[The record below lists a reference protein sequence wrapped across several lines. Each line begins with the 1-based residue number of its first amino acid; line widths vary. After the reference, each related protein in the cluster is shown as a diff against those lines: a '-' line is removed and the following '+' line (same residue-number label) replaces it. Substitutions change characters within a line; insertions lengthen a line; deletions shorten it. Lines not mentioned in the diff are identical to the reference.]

1 MMRDRGGN
9 GGRAR
14 ARSRAGY
21 TLVSVIVAMVL
32 LLVGIAALARTQMMA
47 IVSQRGDAG
56 RGQALALAA
65 AYMEELRSRDANS
78 IAPEPLVVIDSLGTV
93 NANGKFRRLVTVTN
107 DASNLIRV
115 TVSITPPGATQAV
128 SLLTL
133 FYRRT
138 AP

>member
-1 MMRDRGGN
+1 MMRQSRRDRRRPRMG
-9 GGRAR
+9 
-14 ARSRAGY
+14 SRAGY

-65 AYMEELRSRDANS
+65 AFMEELRSRDANT
-78 IAPEPLVVIDSLGTV
+78 IVPEALVAIDSLG
-93 NANGKFRRLVTVTN
+93 NLSGSGKFRRLVTVTD

-115 TVSITPPGATQAV
+115 TVSITPPGATQPV

-133 FYRRT
+133 FYQRT